1 MIINFPNS
9 GAARVGSVARRIPP
23 AAVVMPKQERA
34 PAPRPQRLICR
45 WAADPVN
52 ALRANW
58 HYPETRDSAAAG
70 IDDPD
75 RLRLAA

>member
-9 GAARVGSVARRIPP
+9 RAVRAGLVARSIPS
-23 AAVVMPKQERA
+23 AAVFMPKPERV
-34 PAPRPQRLICR
+34 PSPRRLICR
-45 WAADPVN
+45 WVVDPVGG